1 MSSQDLRSNDLRST
15 NSKSQGDR
23 KLVDSSKTMR
33 NEWKEMREQNER
45 YRQSVSTRYGCHS
58 RETWE
63 RPEERLVVLGI
74 LLFFLLIIIWCQIPW
89 EFPSRI
95 LSWHSC
101 LSHDDDHQH
110 PHRFLDIIIMRQVM
124 MIIILIDSE
133 TTEDT
138 TVHSSSLSFYSNIQ
152 SLTLTHFYQKM
163 LRNVIKGLQ
172 PQMKTRVLF
181 KSPFSVN

>member
-1 MSSQDLRSNDLRST
+1 MSSQDLRST

-101 LSHDDDHQH
+101 LSLSWRWSSTSTSFSRHHHHEAGHDDHH
-110 PHRFLDIIIMRQVM
+110 PHRLRN
-124 MIIILIDSE
+124 
-133 TTEDT
+133 
-138 TVHSSSLSFYSNIQ
+138 HGRHNSSLTF
-152 SLTLTHFYQKM
+152 LVFL
-163 LRNVIKGLQ
+163 L
-172 PQMKTRVLF
+172 
-181 KSPFSVN
+181 